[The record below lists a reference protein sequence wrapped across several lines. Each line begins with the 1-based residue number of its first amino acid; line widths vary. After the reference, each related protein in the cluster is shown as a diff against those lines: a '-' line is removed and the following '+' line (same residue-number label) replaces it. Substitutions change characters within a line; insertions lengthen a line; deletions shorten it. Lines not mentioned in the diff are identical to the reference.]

1 MMLISF
7 IYAVSISG
15 VGGMDREK
23 RKGVEPVPDDAIG
36 LLNQLKI
43 MILRQIE
50 GYGWRLHF
58 IRRPLFQ
65 EPVPVV
71 IDGDGRKIGILEE
84 DGTLNRE
91 PDIIVR

>member
-7 IYAVSISG
+7 IYAVLTSG

-23 RKGVEPVPDDAIG
+23 RKGVEPVPDNAME
-36 LLNQLKI
+36 LLNQLQI

>member
-7 IYAVSISG
+7 IYAVLTSG

-23 RKGVEPVPDDAIG
+23 RKGVEPVP
-36 LLNQLKI
+36 
-43 MILRQIE
+43 IE